1 LLAPMPM
8 RIVTLAMLPSDRNR
22 MTSQLDFFAAPVLPS
37 TKLSA
42 KPQAVVRREQVGI
55 GSDDEAMTR
64 HLEATGNYRVLRKL
78 LPRPVVEHARPEFSR
93 RGVILDTETTGL
105 NHRSDEI
112 IEIGAIAFT
121 FNDAGDIGDVTGVYG
136 GLQQPTVTIPPEITR
151 LTGITDDM
159 VAGQVI
165 DATRLKSLIEPADLI
180 IAHNAGFD
188 RPFCEAFSPIFV
200 HKAWACSVS
209 EIDWSGRGFEGSKL
223 GYLIGQSGYF
233 HEGHRAVD
241 DCFALLEVL
250 GQTRSG
256 STAAPFA
263 ELYQAS
269 QRSRVRI
276 YAENSPF
283 DMKDQLKT
291 RGYRWSDGSDG
302 RPKSWWVE
310 LPEEVLDEELHF
322 LRTEIYRWDADPPVR
337 YLTAFDRFRA
347 A

>member
-1 LLAPMPM
+1 MA
-8 RIVTLAMLPSDRNR
+8 
-22 MTSQLDFFAAPVLPS
+22 SQLDFFAAPVSKMP
-37 TKLSA
+37 
-42 KPQAVVRREQVGI
+42 PRQARPEIVTHDQATD
-55 GSDDEAMTR
+55 DDEALAR
-64 HLEATGNYRVLRKL
+64 HLEATGNYRILRKL
-78 LPRPVVEHARPEFSR
+78 QPRPIVDHPRPGFPR
-93 RGVILDTETTGL
+93 RGIILDTETTGL
-105 NHRSDEI
+105 NYRTDEI
-112 IEIGAIAFT
+112 IEIGVIAFT
-121 FNDAGDIGDVTGVYG
+121 FNDKGELGDVTGVYG
-136 GLQQPTVTIPPEITR
+136 GLQQPTIAIPADITR

-165 DATRLKSLIEPADLI
+165 DATLLKALIEPADLI

-209 EIDWSGRGFEGSKL
+209 EVDWSARGFEGSKL

-233 HEGHRAVD
+233 HDGHRAVD

-250 GQTRSG
+250 GQSRPG
-256 STAAPFA
+256 TATTPFS

-283 DMKDQLKT
+283 DMKDHLKA

-302 RPKSWWVE
+302 RPKSWWIE
-310 LPEEVLDEELHF
+310 LPEEQLDKERHF
-322 LRTEIYRWDADPPVR
+322 LRCEIYRWEADPPVQH
-337 YLTAFDRFRA
+337 LTAFDRYRSR
-347 A
+347 